1 LAGLSIFPEE
11 VLLGS
16 VPFAVSA
23 VAVSAGHGPERWV
36 HPATDRETGYLFWGL
51 LVGVDESVRSA
62 LASAVERG
70 PLIAEAIAAAVLA
83 ASVGDDTLREAAL
96 TALPES
102 SWTGAYGQFGGAAT
116 PEEARRSA
124 QAVSLMRIG
133 EAQRAIDLLAESLA
147 QPSYDALTP
156 YLMGEAQAAA
166 GAWSEAI
173 RYWETLLRTSYRPHV
188 RLRLGEAYENNGD
201 TTAAIESYRG
211 FLAMWQEG
219 DPALPPAVEATE
231 ALARLGG

>member
-1 LAGLSIFPEE
+1 MQEAVQQSLITPGIAE
-11 VLLGS
+11 VFTKETHIAAQRL
-16 VPFAVSA
+16 VFATV
-23 VAVSAGHGPERWV
+23 E
-36 HPATDRETGYLFWGL
+36 AT
-51 LVGVDESVRSA
+51 VDE
-62 LASAVERG
+62 
-70 PLIAEAIAAAVLA
+70 
-83 ASVGDDTLREAAL
+83 
-96 TALPES
+96 
-102 SWTGAYGQFGGAAT
+102 GADGQFGGAAT